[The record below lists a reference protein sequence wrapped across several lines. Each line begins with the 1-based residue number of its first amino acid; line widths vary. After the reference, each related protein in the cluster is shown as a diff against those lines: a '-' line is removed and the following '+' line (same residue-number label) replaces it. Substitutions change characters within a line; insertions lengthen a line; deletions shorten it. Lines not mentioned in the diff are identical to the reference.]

1 MNLTIDLNCDL
12 GEGLDNEHL
21 LMPYITSCNIACGGH
36 AGSVQIIDKVI
47 AMASAHKVKI
57 GVHPSFSDR
66 ENFGRLVMEITDRQL
81 QDSIEEQLHVFK
93 ERAERQDA
101 AVHHVKAHGALYN
114 LIAVNDE
121 KAAVFTK
128 AVRRIFEDVKL
139 YVPFNSAIEKVAQAQ
154 GVEIV
159 HEAFADRN
167 YNDDFSLVS
176 RALPEAMILDIEE
189 ILAHVKRMV
198 HQQKVKTI
206 QGKELDIKA
215 QTFCVHGDNEHAV
228 KILEELHGEFR
239 LD

>member
-1 MNLTIDLNCDL
+1 MNLKIDLNCDL

-21 LMPYITSCNIACGGH
+21 LMPFITSCNIACGGH
-36 AGSVQIIDKVI
+36 AGSVETMDKVI
-47 AMASAHKVKI
+47 SLALKHQVKI
-57 GVHPSFSDR
+57 GVHPSFPDR
-66 ENFGRLVMEITDRQL
+66 VNFGRQVMEITERQL
-81 QDSIEEQLHVFK
+81 QDTIEAQLRVFK
-93 ERAERQDA
+93 ERAERQNA
-101 AVHHVKAHGALYN
+101 AVRHVKAHGALYN

-128 AVRRIFEDVKL
+128 AVRRIFEDVKI

-176 RALPEAMILDIEE
+176 RALPEAVILNIEE

-198 HQQKVKTI
+198 HRQKVKTI
-206 QGKELDIKA
+206 QGKELDIQA
-215 QTFCVHGDNEHAV
+215 QTFCVHGDNVNAV